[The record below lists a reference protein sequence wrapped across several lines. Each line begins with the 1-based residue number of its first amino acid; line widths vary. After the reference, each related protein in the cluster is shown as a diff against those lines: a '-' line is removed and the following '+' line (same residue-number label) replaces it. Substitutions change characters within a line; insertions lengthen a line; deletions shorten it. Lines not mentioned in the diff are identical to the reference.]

1 MAAETGSN
9 QSVDR
14 ALGVLRVFTGGRSE
28 LRVSDV
34 AKAADLT
41 LSTASRL
48 LATLEAAGFVD
59 RDPVS
64 GLYQLGLDMVSLGGA
79 VLNAH
84 PGAPRGPPDRA
95 ESRRR
100 PRPRRQRR
108 DPPRRSAV
116 VPAQLRG
123 PAGAPF
129 VHARWAT
136 QPLARHRSRQGTV
149 AVSGRPKPNHDH
161 GGRPLPNGTF
171 GSLLTLPPLVLFGA
185 IMPHPLIG
193 SLSTSLFKQGLFKQG
208 LFKQSFEQS
217 LRAPK
222 GLGNGVVPWAAIGG
236 KGALVKAAA
245 DKQRGDKLLPVP
257 RALRNASDKP
267 AHLVCGR
274 RSSWCRAG
282 DSPVKKSGLDGPEVK
297 GDAFT
302 STSPRPASTRPR
314 PKRPSSRP
322 RWKG

>member
-1 MAAETGSN
+1 M
-9 QSVDR
+9 
-14 ALGVLRVFTGGRSE
+14 
-28 LRVSDV
+28 
-34 AKAADLT
+34 
-41 LSTASRL
+41 
-48 LATLEAAGFVD
+48 
-59 RDPVS
+59 
-64 GLYQLGLDMVSLGGA
+64 
-79 VLNAH
+79 
-84 PGAPRGPPDRA
+84 
-95 ESRRR
+95 
-100 PRPRRQRR
+100 
-108 DPPRRSAV
+108 
-116 VPAQLRG
+116 
-123 PAGAPF
+123 
-129 VHARWAT
+129 
-136 QPLARHRSRQGTV
+136 
-149 AVSGRPKPNHDH
+149 SGRPKPNHDH

-302 STSPRPASTRPR
+302 STLATTSVDKTT
-314 PKRPSSRP
+314 PKEAIV
-322 RWKG
+322 KTQMEGLTA